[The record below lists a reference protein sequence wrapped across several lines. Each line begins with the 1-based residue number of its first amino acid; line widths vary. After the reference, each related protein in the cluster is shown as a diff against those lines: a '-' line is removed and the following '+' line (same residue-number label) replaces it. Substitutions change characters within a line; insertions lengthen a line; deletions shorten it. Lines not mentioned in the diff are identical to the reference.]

1 MKQAIAA
8 LSKAVDVLDKA
19 TEDHK
24 EGTLLQ
30 AQTAQGLGF
39 AERSEQAAAL
49 QHAVELG
56 ERFLGKGDALFL
68 RRVLTGEVPK
78 ADWKKLNR
86 KATFKMAYKARSFKI
101 QEVLAKMLDTF
112 KTNRK
117 DARDKEDEAQAQ
129 YDDLSENKREQLEG
143 AQEALSKQDT
153 EKGAAGMS
161 KENAQT
167 EVDALKTQVSNDEK
181 FISQTAKALEDK
193 KAEWKDRQALR
204 TGEIAAINKAIGIL
218 HSDDARDLFKKSY
231 ASQTFFLQT
240 SSTQHMEVASVL
252 KKAAQESGDRRLATL
267 ATSVSK
273 TDPLAT

>member
-1 MKQAIAA
+1 MEQAVAA
-8 LSKAVDVLDKA
+8 LDKA
-19 TEDHK
+19 VKVLDEATEEHK
-24 EGTLLQ
+24 EGVLLQ
-30 AQTAQGLGF
+30 AKANSMEGF
-39 AERSEQAAAL
+39 AERTAEAMAL

-117 DARDKEDEAQAQ
+117 DARDKEDEAQSQ
-129 YDDLSENKREQLEG
+129 YDELSGNKREQLES
-143 AQEALSKQDT
+143 AQEASSKQDT

-161 KENAQT
+161 KEESED

-181 FISQTAKALEDK
+181 FIEQTAKALEDK
-193 KAEWKDRQALR
+193 KAEWKDRQELR
-204 TGEIAAINKAIGIL
+204 TGG
-218 HSDDARDLFKKSY
+218 
-231 ASQTFFLQT
+231 
-240 SSTQHMEVASVL
+240 
-252 KKAAQESGDRRLATL
+252 
-267 ATSVSK
+267 
-273 TDPLAT
+273 

>member
-1 MKQAIAA
+1 MNQAIAA
-8 LSKAVDVLDKA
+8 LEKAVDVLDKA

-30 AQTAQGLGF
+30 AKVELTEGF
-39 AERSEQAAAL
+39 AERTAEAQAL

-101 QEVLAKMLDTF
+101 QDVLAKMLDTF

-117 DARDKEDEAQAQ
+117 DARDKEDEAQSQ
-129 YDDLSENKREQLEG
+129 YDELSGNKREQLES
-143 AQEALSKQDT
+143 AREALSKMDG
-153 EKGAAGMS
+153 EKGAKAMS
-161 KENAQT
+161 KEDAQA

-181 FISQTAKALEDK
+181 FISQTATALENK
-193 KAEWKDRQALR
+193 KTATAL
-204 TGEIAAINKAIGIL
+204 E
-218 HSDDARDLFKKSY
+218 
-231 ASQTFFLQT
+231 
-240 SSTQHMEVASVL
+240 
-252 KKAAQESGDRRLATL
+252 
-267 ATSVSK
+267 
-273 TDPLAT
+273 

>member
-30 AQTAQGLGF
+30 AKVDLTEGF
-39 AERSEQAAAL
+39 AQRTAEAQAL

-101 QEVLAKMLDTF
+101 QEVLAKMLVT
-112 KTNRK
+112 RK
-117 DARDKEDEAQAQ
+117 MRLSPSTMTSARK
-129 YDDLSENKREQLEG
+129 SGN
-143 AQEALSKQDT
+143 S
-153 EKGAAGMS
+153 
-161 KENAQT
+161 
-167 EVDALKTQVSNDEK
+167 
-181 FISQTAKALEDK
+181 
-193 KAEWKDRQALR
+193 LR
-204 TGEIAAINKAIGIL
+204 
-218 HSDDARDLFKKSY
+218 
-231 ASQTFFLQT
+231 
-240 SSTQHMEVASVL
+240 VL
-252 KKAAQESGDRRLATL
+252 RRL
-267 ATSVSK
+267 
-273 TDPLAT
+273 